1 MLLLLLLFSVFSQD
15 FRLEILKD
23 MQNKKGQW
31 AWKQWQMQITWNM
44 SFVRSGYNFKVN
56 VNHQSCVIIFK
67 NAEGQIKADFS
78 EQMWYLFF

>member
-1 MLLLLLLFSVFSQD
+1 
-15 FRLEILKD
+15 
-23 MQNKKGQW
+23 
-31 AWKQWQMQITWNM
+31 M

-78 EQMWYLFF
+78 EQMWYLFFLRGAHAKLSLKT